1 MATVPI
7 DRPSRHNDDFDKP
20 LPHNLEAERAILGAI
35 ILDET
40 NGAFETAIKHVRA
53 DDFFL
58 PQHRVILRAM
68 AELAKVGSAIDTQL
82 LNELLISKAQIE
94 AAGGLAY
101 LLQLTDSLPRI
112 TNVPHY
118 CAILTKKAA
127 LRRMIH
133 EANDIQRRAL
143 EPDADLA
150 ALSKQ
155 LAAASTQRIT
165 ATDNGHKMDYSLLEF
180 LAEQF
185 PVPEH
190 LIEGLIPRGGSA
202 MIVAMP
208 HHLKSW
214 FTLGITLGSTV
225 AGTIMGRLEVKKPVR
240 TYYVP
245 IEDYPGE
252 VQWRIKQLTSSGTFT
267 DFDPALVRVLPRP
280 PGGFDIMDEAYFQRL
295 LGRIQE
301 FKAEHVILDVLRRV
315 FRGDINSPKESAAL
329 CEQLDRLRDITG
341 AAVTIVHHE
350 NRKEADI
357 MRASAGSYNLPGWA
371 NVVIQFKR
379 KMQEGA
385 TSRVEI
391 EVDNK
396 LAQSPEPMSMILDFA
411 AAAALRLEALEDSAG
426 VTELRERLGQE
437 WTVRDMAEA
446 LDVHKAN
453 AYRRLKKLLAAGVIE
468 KVGKGKRGQKGGL
481 ARYCFLDDTSTPD
494 D

>member
-7 DRPSRHNDDFDKP
+7 DRAGRRPEVFDKS
-20 LPHNLEAERAILGAI
+20 LPHNLEAERSILGAI
-35 ILDET
+35 LLD
-40 NGAFETAIKHVRA
+40 NHAIDEARKGVRA
-53 DDFFL
+53 EDFFL
-58 PQHRVILRAM
+58 PQHRYIFRAID
-68 AELAKVGSAIDTQL
+68 ELAKSGSTIDSVTL
-82 LNELLISKAQIE
+82 VELLTQQGHLD
-94 AAGGLAY
+94 AAGGPAY
-101 LLQLTDSLPRI
+101 ISQITDGLPRV
-112 TNVPHY
+112 TSVPHHA
-118 CAILTKKAA
+118 AIVAEKAA
-127 LRRMIH
+127 LRRMAY
-133 EANDIQRRAL
+133 EAHDILQRTL
-143 EPDADLA
+143 EPGADLA

-155 LAAASTQRIT
+155 FAAASTQRST
-165 ATDNGHKMDYSLLEF
+165 ATSNGHKLDYSLAEF
-180 LAEQF
+180 LEEKF

-190 LIEGLIPRGGSA
+190 LIEGLIPRQGTA

-214 FTLGITLGSTV
+214 FTLGITLGSTI

-240 TYYVP
+240 TMLVP

-252 VQWRIKQLTSSGTFT
+252 VQWRTRQLLTTGTFKDV
-267 DFDPALVRVLPRP
+267 DFSCVRVLPRP
-280 PGGFDIMDEAYFQRL
+280 PGGFDIMDEMYFQTL
-295 LGRIQE
+295 LRRIGE
-301 FKAEHVILDVLRRV
+301 FKADHVILDVLRRV

-385 TSRVEI
+385 ASRVEI

-396 LAQSPEPMSMILDFA
+396 LAQSPEPMLMVLDLA
-411 AAAALRLEALEDSAG
+411 ADAALRLESIEDSAG
-426 VTELRERLGQE
+426 VAELREKLGEE

-453 AYRRLKKLLAAGVIE
+453 AYRRLKKLLGAGVIE

-481 ARYCFLDDTSTPD
+481 ARYCFTSNTSSEE
-494 D
+494 